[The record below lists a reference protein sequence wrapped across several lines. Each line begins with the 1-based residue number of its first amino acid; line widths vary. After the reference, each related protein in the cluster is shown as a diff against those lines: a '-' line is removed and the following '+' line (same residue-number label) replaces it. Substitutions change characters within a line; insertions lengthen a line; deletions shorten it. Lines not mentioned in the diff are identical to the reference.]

1 MLLSLSQIPQM
12 RPAPGAASMHIM
24 LLRRSQILPLLL
36 SLRWNAMGHVAARK
50 PGWWPNATCLKKL
63 TVDAPRLPEVSCG
76 SKQLADSFAD
86 RIAVG
91 SMAVVSKGPQE
102 RQLSTQR
109 QCDLRTNLPAVSI
122 HRRPRAKSG
131 QTATVNWRWVATGRG
146 VC

>member
-1 MLLSLSQIPQM
+1 MERKFTTEAVCLKISD
-12 RPAPGAASMHIM
+12 RPSTATQAPGAASMHIM
-24 LLRRSQILPLLL
+24 LL
-36 SLRWNAMGHVAARK
+36 WNAMDHVAARK
-50 PGWWPNATCLKKL
+50 LGWWPNATCLKKL

-86 RIAVG
+86 RIVVG

-102 RQLSTQR
+102 RQLSTRR

-122 HRRPRAKSG
+122 HRRPQAKSG
-131 QTATVNWRWVATGRG
+131 QTPTVSWRWVATGRG